1 MVMHFGIGSAL
12 NAKSYLANPYS
23 SWQRG
28 TNENGTDLMRQYLP
42 KGCNLAT
49 FDDAFI
55 QHVEDKLNNRPRK
68 RLGYRTPQEVFERSF
83 KHAALRS

>member
-1 MVMHFGIGSAL
+1 MLIDVAL
-12 NAKSYLANPYS
+12 TAKSYFADPYS

-28 TNENGTDLMRQYLP
+28 TNENGNGLIRQYFP

-55 QHVEDKLNNRPRK
+55 QYVEDKLNSRPRK

-83 KHAALRS
+83 KRAALRS